1 MSEALVIE
9 DLAGDLLDRECDV
22 VVYGEMLSVALTV
35 IRDGMAERDRLR
47 EQLAR
52 LKDEYRALREALLR
66 EEAA

>member
-22 VVYGEMLSVALTV
+22 VGYGEMLSVALTV